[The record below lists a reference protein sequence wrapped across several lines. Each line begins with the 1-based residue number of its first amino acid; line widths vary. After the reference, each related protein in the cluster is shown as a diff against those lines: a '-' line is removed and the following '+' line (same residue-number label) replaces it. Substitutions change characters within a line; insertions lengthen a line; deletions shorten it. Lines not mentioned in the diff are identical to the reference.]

1 MEMLRYGMLLRNFGF
16 GKEGVSVVRGP
27 CFRTDNVVV
36 SLKLCA
42 DVTYPR
48 PIHIPEIFESYR
60 VYLGDGSDEGEEDE
74 DEDEN
79 KNEDEEMAEIG

>member
-48 PIHIPEIFESYR
+48 PIHIPEIFE
-60 VYLGDGSDEGEEDE
+60 
-74 DEDEN
+74 
-79 KNEDEEMAEIG
+79 